1 MKRRLA
7 VALVLALMPMVAL
20 APAASASE
28 DAWCDA
34 DPLVV
39 IRTPKGNT
47 VAVFNTNGVKG
58 LKHQAALLLADVD
71 YTVQSI
77 DGGKKTLVKMQVT
90 LPNGLHGSGF
100 ETRAKISTG
109 PMGTLDV
116 LAAGDAVTG
125 KPIKLEFVLD
135 VA

>member
-1 MKRRLA
+1 MKRFA
-7 VALVLALMPMVAL
+7 VALVLALLPMVAL
-20 APAASASE
+20 APAAGASFDE
-28 DAWCDA
+28 WCDS

-39 IRTPKGNT
+39 ITTPGKNT

-58 LKHQAALLLADVD
+58 LKHQPALLLADVD

-77 DGGKKTLVKMQVT
+77 DGGKRTLVKMQVT
-90 LPNGLHGSGF
+90 LPNGLYGSGF

-109 PMGTLDV
+109 PMGTLGV
-116 LAAGDAVTG
+116 LAAGNGVSG